1 MHNSV
6 SSVLSCAAGK
16 VDLSFHSLPVVV
28 VGFFMRDRV
37 EGVAFEA
44 GREKLEVCI
53 DLTEDSETR
62 FPTTRRFL
70 RVSDMYRHLR
80 IDMA

>member
-1 MHNSV
+1 
-6 SSVLSCAAGK
+6 
-16 VDLSFHSLPVVV
+16 
-28 VGFFMRDRV
+28 MRDRV